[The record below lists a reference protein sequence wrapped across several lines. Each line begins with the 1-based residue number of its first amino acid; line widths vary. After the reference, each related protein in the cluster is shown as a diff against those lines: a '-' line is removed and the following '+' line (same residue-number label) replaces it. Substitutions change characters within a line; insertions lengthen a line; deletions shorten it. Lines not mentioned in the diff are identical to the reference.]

1 MNINYVS
8 ILLICQFFV
17 SALFAQ
23 DKKDKCFAK
32 GSKVIEA
39 GIGIGLYKTY
49 SEDNKN
55 PGVVFKD
62 SAGAALYP
70 ISFEYGIL
78 DWLGCGGKFNYSNYI
93 EDSLGKANGDSWRGI
108 DFAAVVRAHALRTR
122 RIDLYAGLDFGFS
135 NIAFNSTSNSGVI
148 ARGNGSYFSFNLN
161 SRFYFGDHFG
171 MRLFYNFE
179 TYNYPSII
187 AEDPFGNTF
196 DVSLQGKSFLSM
208 GIGLM
213 YKL

>member
-1 MNINYVS
+1 MNINYIS

-17 SALFAQ
+17 SELIAQ
-23 DKKDKCFAK
+23 DKCFEK

-49 SEDNKN
+49 VEDNKY
-55 PGVVFKD
+55 PGVIDKD
-62 SAGAALYP
+62 TAGAGLYP

-93 EDSLGKANGDSWRGI
+93 EDSTGKANGDSWRGI
-108 DFAAVVRAHALRTR
+108 DFAATVRAHALRTR
-122 RIDLYAGLDFGFS
+122 RIDLYAGIDFGFS
-135 NIAFNSTSNSGVI
+135 NIAFNSTGNSGVI

-171 MRLFYNFE
+171 MRLFYNFDN
-179 TYNYPSII
+179 YNYPSVI

-196 DVSLQGKSFLSM
+196 DFSLHGKSFLSM